1 MSENIN
7 NNSVESTNEIFE
19 EVNLE
24 NYENNPYFMPKRKFD
39 LSGRDLIF
47 AFLLLP
53 CSLIF
58 TFLGLWGGFRGG
70 FTVSSLAI
78 FVVTSLYVYERKA
91 KIKPFFTFCGLMSVV
106 LSFVFG
112 ITSNGSVRWW
122 SFVLIVLLSAMWF
135 YSLVS
140 DKKENK
146 LSLLGSVFYPVFD
159 GALGNLPA
167 TLTAIFTGKEK
178 GRAVLGKTLIGVALA
193 IPVLIVVV
201 PLLISSDEAFSGM
214 ALKLFEDLGS
224 GILKVIVAVVI
235 APFLISYSF
244 SLSKHET
251 KLKEKSEFKGIENAV
266 TISFL
271 SVISLCY
278 LLYLF
283 SQLAYF
289 FSAFSGFLPENYKFT
304 VSEYARRGF
313 FEMCIIAAINYLI
326 IFICMSVSKKENGK
340 ICIALR
346 ILCTFI
352 GFFTLII
359 ISTALSK
366 MILYISSF
374 GMTEL
379 RITTSSFM
387 LFLSIT
393 FIALISR
400 IYIPKIPVLKV
411 SLITASIVL
420 SVLGIV
426 NVNNV
431 IANYNYNAYMSKS
444 LKTIDVKTIY
454 ELNEEG
460 IPYLIKLTEDKDFS
474 VSLDAE
480 KYLKKA
486 IHLDNYYDFD
496 YENGIVVKYEK
507 NYSPISQFSIAR
519 HRAFKELDEF
529 ISKKPD
535 ILSEE
540 REEGEVYSFEY
551 Y

>member
-1 MSENIN
+1 MSENLN
-7 NNSVESTNEIFE
+7 NNSVEKENSNIDFE
-19 EVNLE
+19 EVNLDA
-24 NYENNPYFMPKRKFD
+24 NPYFMPKRNFD

-47 AFLLLP
+47 TFLLLL

-78 FVVTSLYVYERKA
+78 FGVTSLYVYESKA
-91 KIKPFFTFCGLMSVV
+91 KIKPFFVFCGLLSVV

-178 GRAVLGKTLIGVALA
+178 GRAVFGKALIGVALA

-214 ALKLFEDLGS
+214 ALRLFEDLGS
-224 GILKVIVAVVI
+224 GILKVIVAVII

-251 KLKEKSEFKGIENAV
+251 KLREKSEFKGIENAV

-326 IFICMSVSKKENGK
+326 IFLCMSLSKKENGK
-340 ICIALR
+340 MCIPLR

-359 ISTALSK
+359 IATALSK
-366 MILYISSF
+366 MVLYISSF

-387 LFLSIT
+387 LFLSVT
-393 FIALISR
+393 FIALILR

-420 SVLGIV
+420 SVLGIL

-431 IANYNYNAYMSKS
+431 IANYNYNAYMSKV
-444 LKTIDVKTIY
+444 LKTIDVETIY

-460 IPYLIKLTEDKDFS
+460 IPYLIKLTEDTDYS

-496 YENGIVVKYEK
+496 YKNGIVVKYEK
-507 NYSPISQFSIAR
+507 NYTPISQFSIAR
-519 HRAFKELDEF
+519 HRAFKELDKY
-529 ISKKPD
+529 ITKNPD